1 MLYLHILLI
10 ILIFIT
16 KTTTKRAI
24 IGIPVP
30 GRTVPAYSIF
40 NHYQNSCI
48 EKGKNSVT
56 LKNLDLILKHSDADA
71 LTERFYRNLFHAIGE
86 LDIEK
91 LMGKWYVIIDTP
103 SFHSE
108 KCCVFDMKMI
118 EKNEYTATFSIKEY
132 CKDDVQDIIFGGDGQ
147 QFGPDP
153 GQILFHFNH
162 PNDVCPYFLIK
173 LGELNKDNVHEYM
186 ILSQPMKAPTMV
198 LAREP
203 EKFIQKHGVEIGQ
216 FLDKRG
222 FTHSSIIPNAT
233 LEVTNFDD
241 CHNFYNYHLVI

>member
-16 KTTTKRAI
+16 KTTAKRAI
-24 IGIPVP
+24 VGIPVP
-30 GRTVPAYSIF
+30 GRTVPAYNIF
-40 NHYQNSCI
+40 NLYRNSCI
-48 EKGKNSVT
+48 EKAKNSVT
-56 LKNLDLILKHSDADA
+56 LKNLNLILKHSDADA

-103 SFHSE
+103 SYHNE

-118 EKNEYTATFSIKEY
+118 EKNKYTSSFSIKEY
-132 CKDDVQDIIFGGDGQ
+132 CKDGVQDIVIGGDGQ

-153 GQILFHFNH
+153 GQILFHLNH

-173 LGELNKDNVHEYM
+173 LGEINNDNVHEYM
-186 ILSQPMKAPTMV
+186 ILSQPMKAPTIV

-203 EKFIQKHGVEIGQ
+203 EKFIQQHGVEIGQ
-216 FLDKRG
+216 FLDKHG
-222 FTHSSIIPNAT
+222 FAHSSIIPNAT
-233 LEVTNFDD
+233 LEVTNFDG
-241 CHNFYNYHLVI
+241 CQNFYNYDIVT